1 MRQQKLQAMT
11 LMGEPPRRRQHRK
24 KPQPEAPRNPIAVA
38 QRTQCAREIMFEAS
52 LALVV
57 KTLNAQCPDEFS
69 LRTEGAWGFR
79 WTLMGSR
86 RPRIVAVELSPQLAL
101 VPTMSLTV
109 VFPPFG
115 SEAIRAR
122 PFSWATLPQVFLAHM
137 RAREDIANASA
148 RSRMAGPHECAPRAV

>member
-1 MRQQKLQAMT
+1 MHHHHMRQTHGQANNMRQQKLQAMT

-24 KPQPEAPRNPIAVA
+24 KPQPEAPLPRNPIAVA

-69 LRTEGAWGFR
+69 LRPEGGFR

-101 VPTMSLTV
+101 VPTMSLAV

-115 SEAIRAR
+115 SEEAIRAR
-122 PFSWATLPQVFLAHM
+122 PFSWATLPQVF
-137 RAREDIANASA
+137 S
-148 RSRMAGPHECAPRAV
+148 